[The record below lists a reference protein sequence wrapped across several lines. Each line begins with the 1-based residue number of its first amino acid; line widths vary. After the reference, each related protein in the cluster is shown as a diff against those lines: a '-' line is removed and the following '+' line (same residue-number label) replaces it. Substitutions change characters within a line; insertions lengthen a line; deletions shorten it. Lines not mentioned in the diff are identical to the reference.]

1 MLWLLLPFSC
11 QIHLQQPVACPPD
24 SASLS
29 AIAGPL
35 GETESAQG
43 VERDSF
49 LLLLVIL
56 LLSQLSAL
64 GAGVRL
70 TACWILEGRL
80 HIVCYFWWIR
90 CCRSFICYPTVFP
103 SVIAVQWPRGGERS
117 VEGTRFQCLVQVRP
131 LRRAS
136 EGARGTD
143 HLWWLV
149 TLPCGLAL

>member
-1 MLWLLLPFSC
+1 MVAAAVSY
-11 QIHLQQPVACPPD
+11 QMHLQQPVACPP
-24 SASLS
+24 AAHRCRQLR
-29 AIAGPL
+29 APL
-35 GETESAQG
+35 GDTESARG
-43 VERDSF
+43 AETDSF
-49 LLLLVIL
+49 SLLLVIWL
-56 LLSQLSAL
+56 PSQLSAL

-70 TACWILEGRL
+70 TACWILEERL

-90 CCRSFICYPTVFP
+90 CCRSFIYHPTVFP

-136 EGARGTD
+136 EGARGAG